1 MSMTGDFMG
10 SVEVAR
16 DQDNEKTEV
25 LMNLEKEE
33 KC

>member
-1 MSMTGDFMG
+1 MTGDFMG

>member
-1 MSMTGDFMG
+1 MTGGFMG

-16 DQDNEKTEV
+16 DQENEKTEV